1 LIVGDVVNLECA
13 AIGVAQH
20 EIGCACPVRWRYARE
35 LPIQANRADEGG
47 AGELVVIDV
56 VQFQPA
62 GIDVAQQQIG
72 FAGDA
77 AEIADARERQF
88 TPTLPMKAAPV
99 SWLLAMS

>member
-1 LIVGDVVNLECA
+1 MIVGDVVDFERTSIFIA
-13 AIGVAQH
+13 QYQIGFTCSVNRAD
-20 EIGCACPVRWRYARE
+20 ARE

-47 AGELVVIDV
+47 AGELVVSDV

-72 FAGDA
+72 FPGDA
-77 AEIADARERQF
+77 AEITDAGNCQF
-88 TPTLPMKAAPV
+88 KPTLPMKAAPV